1 MTIGPRSARDLPGRF
16 ITFEGVEGSG
26 KSTQLAALGRALV
39 ERGLSVVTTR
49 EPGGT
54 TLGEAVRQLVLDPRF
69 TGMSARAELLL
80 YGASRAEHVE
90 RVILPALASGA
101 IVLCDR
107 FSEATLAYQAY
118 GRGLPVDEI
127 EAVVALATGGLCAD
141 LVLLLDLP
149 VEEGLRRVGR
159 RALTNRLD
167 LEPTVFHQRVRDGYL
182 ALAAR
187 DPSRIRLLEAGRPVE
202 EVQRA
207 ILDAVESALRALT
220 PPLGAG

>member
-69 TGMSARAELLL
+69 TGMSARTELLL

-127 EAVVALATGGLCAD
+127 EVVVALATGGLCAD

-187 DPSRIRLLEAGRPVE
+187 EPTRIRLLDAGRPAE
-202 EVQRA
+202 KVQRA
-207 ILDAVESALRALT
+207 ILDVVESALRAHST
-220 PPLGAG
+220 PLGAG

>member
-1 MTIGPRSARDLPGRF
+1 MTIGPRSARNLPGRF

-90 RVILPALASGA
+90 RVILPALESGA

-167 LEPTVFHQRVRDGYL
+167 LEPAVFHQRVRDGYL

-187 DPSRIRLLEAGRPVE
+187 DPSRIRLLDAGRSVE

-207 ILDAVESALRALT
+207 ILDAVQPLVQRVPTRSAR
-220 PPLGAG
+220 

>member
-1 MTIGPRSARDLPGRF
+1 MTAGPRAARNLPGRF

-187 DPSRIRLLEAGRPVE
+187 EPTRIRLFEAGRPVE

-207 ILDAVESALRALT
+207 ILDAVE
-220 PPLGAG
+220 PLCQRVPTRGAR